1 MDTPNY
7 RMPFVPST
15 LMSEGG
21 SIDTC
26 DVGESIAHN
35 IMLLITT
42 KKGENR
48 YDENYGNDVWSLE
61 FDNGV
66 TPAIWENTFIK
77 SLRKQILECETRII
91 QPQISA
97 YIEVVEHNYDTKEH
111 TEIKKKVRIAINAK
125 MESTGERFSFST
137 ELFLSPMSI
146 D

>member
-15 LMSEGG
+15 LMTEGG

-26 DVGESIAHN
+26 DMGESIAHN

-48 YDENYGNDVWSLE
+48 YDENYGNDVWNLE

-66 TPAIWENTFIK
+66 TSAIWENVFIK
-77 SLRKQILECETRII
+77 SLKRQIQEYEPRIV
-91 QPQISA
+91 QPQIDA
-97 YIEVVEHNYDTKEH
+97 HIQFVEHSYDTKEH
-111 TEIKKKVRIAINAK
+111 TEIKESKNCHQCQNGGNRRTFQFFYRIVP
-125 MESTGERFSFST
+125 E
-137 ELFLSPMSI
+137 P
-146 D
+146 DVY